1 MWGHRELEDNIVTND
16 TAEPDAV
23 ESAPAA
29 KSKLPLVVT
38 LAMVLG
44 AMLMAGV
51 GAVVF
56 HVQSSNALRAEV
68 AVLKKELKE
77 KDLAHEETKSQV
89 EALSRQIE
97 LLKDNAIARS
107 SNAKEQTPSDSN
119 DSGVQPG
126 GVAADAAPKGTSA
139 DGKPATA
146 EAEPPPRTKKP
157 KSDKPNCELV
167 GKTKEEQEETL
178 KRCVSLIDLPK

>member
-1 MWGHRELEDNIVTND
+1 MTND
-16 TAEPDAV
+16 TTEPDAV

-29 KSKLPLVVT
+29 KPKLPLVVT

-56 HVQSSNALRAEV
+56 HVQSGNALRAEV
-68 AVLKKELKE
+68 AALKKELKE
-77 KDLAHEETKSQV
+77 KDLAHEETKAQV

-107 SNAKEQTPSDSN
+107 SNAKEREAGDSSA
-119 DSGVQPG
+119 SGGQQSG
-126 GVAADAAPKGTSA
+126 AAADVVAKGASA
-139 DGKPATA
+139 DGKPVAD
-146 EAEPPPRTKKP
+146 EAEPAPPPRTKKP

>member
-1 MWGHRELEDNIVTND
+1 MNATINRRVVELIE
-16 TAEPDAV
+16 
-23 ESAPAA
+23 
-29 KSKLPLVVT
+29 KL
-38 LAMVLG
+38 
-44 AMLMAGV
+44 
-51 GAVVF
+51 
-56 HVQSSNALRAEV
+56 S
-68 AVLKKELKE
+68 EL
-77 KDLAHEETKSQV
+77 
-89 EALSRQIE
+89 
-97 LLKDNAIARS
+97 
-107 SNAKEQTPSDSN
+107 
-119 DSGVQPG
+119 GVQPG